1 MVSLKPRGKCL
12 QRQVNS
18 IKEGQD
24 FGEPWVCK
32 EEVGVAGEGT
42 FSQVASG
49 VSGTA
54 HSGTFVSFVKVSIC
68 QYLLFE
74 HTFNSVPKLCI

>member
-1 MVSLKPRGKCL
+1 MSAFDEVTGKDRRKMETENERETESVVSLKPRGKCL

-49 VSGTA
+49 C
-54 HSGTFVSFVKVSIC
+54 KV
-68 QYLLFE
+68 
-74 HTFNSVPKLCI
+74 